1 MLLFAAVHS
10 LGIDW
15 CCDFWR
21 PLGFPVPFRLM
32 EKQHTLGRGVFSLC
46 STAVVST
53 NPARGV
59 VCTHLHPTY
68 ISPFNLSLGVDMG
81 VLWDTE

>member
-1 MLLFAAVHS
+1 MLLFDAVHS

-21 PLGFPVPFRLM
+21 PLGFHVPLRLM
-32 EKQHTLGRGVFSLC
+32 EKQHTLARGVFSLR

-53 NPARGV
+53 NLARGV
-59 VCTHLHPTY
+59 GYTFLHPTY
-68 ISPFNLSLGVDMG
+68 LSPL
-81 VLWDTE
+81 